1 MDKKLLNILVCPE
14 SKAPLKLSKDSK
26 ELWCKASGLAYPI
39 VDDIPVLMVTEARQ
53 LTSEEKEKLS

>member
-14 SKAPLKLSKDSK
+14 TKAPLKLNNKGT

-39 VDDIPVLMVTEARQ
+39 EDDIPVLIVEEARQ
-53 LTSEEKEKLS
+53 LTLQEKESMA

>member
-14 SKAPLKLSKDSK
+14 TKAPLKLNKQGS

-39 VDDIPVLMVTEARQ
+39 EEDIPVLIVTEARQ
-53 LTSEEKEKLS
+53 LTIEEKDSMA